1 MIKSMSL
8 KEFKN
13 KLELIEN
20 IYGEE
25 NIVINSCV
33 SDFIRANDNVI
44 IDIEN
49 FNIKK
54 YIKELEQ
61 AKEKTLQRL
70 ERINQKLENAKKI
83 EKIKE
88 IIDK

>member
-54 YIKELEQ
+54 YIKELEK

-83 EKIKE
+83 EKVKE

>member
-13 KLELIEN
+13 KLKLIEN

-44 IDIEN
+44 VDIEN

-83 EKIKE
+83 EKVKE

>member
-1 MIKSMSL
+1 MIKPMNL

-13 KLELIEN
+13 RLALLEN

-25 NIVINSCV
+25 NIVVNSCV

-49 FNIKK
+49 FDIKK

-70 ERINQKLENAKKI
+70 ERINLKIENAKKI

-88 IIDK
+88 LY